1 MIYPDAAR
9 TAENSREERESR
21 MDAGSCV
28 LRGLAARSLAA
39 RSLAA
44 RCLSFAAMGV
54 LLPLLSGCQGI
65 TEGPVPSQVR
75 MIDASLSAGAIDV
88 YLGSNAL
95 AYNLGLGTVTSYVP
109 ATPGTYTVSAEAAGT
124 RTTLATA
131 PGVLA
136 ANNQYPVVFGAVGG
150 KYQQVLLKDQS
161 QPTPA
166 GQVALRLLDQ
176 ADRGGAVDLY
186 LISSGSTMTGAS
198 PTLTNVT
205 FGENTGYFTMPAGRY
220 SLVMLP
226 TGTTPAVNGTTSYT
240 GAAVVYASGSA
251 KTLVLLN
258 TALVGTPG
266 LQVVSANDY
275 DPIAMTD

>member
-28 LRGLAARSLAA
+28 LRGLAA

-124 RTTLATA
+124 
-131 PGVLA
+131 
-136 ANNQYPVVFGAVGG
+136 
-150 KYQQVLLKDQS
+150 
-161 QPTPA
+161 
-166 GQVALRLLDQ
+166 
-176 ADRGGAVDLY
+176 
-186 LISSGSTMTGAS
+186 
-198 PTLTNVT
+198 
-205 FGENTGYFTMPAGRY
+205 
-220 SLVMLP
+220 
-226 TGTTPAVNGTTSYT
+226 
-240 GAAVVYASGSA
+240 
-251 KTLVLLN
+251 
-258 TALVGTPG
+258 
-266 LQVVSANDY
+266 
-275 DPIAMTD
+275 